1 MGSNLE
7 SSTSTTEK
15 VESHQFQPEE
25 HQAPWSQELNL
36 QGNIG
41 FRPFEKEPNLK
52 QQGMLPTLE
61 LIAEPRGVPDT
72 NGDNTSYADD
82 PRKQR
87 DPAQWKGD
95 SIQYADGTP
104 KPGDPAHWKDGDS
117 LHYADGTAK
126 PGDPAQWKGEST
138 RYENGTEKPTET
150 MKR

>member
-25 HQAPWSQELNL
+25 HQARWNQELE
-36 QGNIG
+36 QARNIG
-41 FRPFEKEPNLK
+41 FQPIEREHNLK

-61 LIAEPRGVPDT
+61 LIAEPRRNTEMGGGFPPPDGAPSRAEERT
-72 NGDNTSYADD
+72 RDD
-82 PRKQR
+82 S
-87 DPAQWKGD
+87 D
-95 SIQYADGTP
+95 SNRYADGTP

-126 PGDPAQWKGEST
+126 PGDPAQWKIQ
-138 RYENGTEKPTET
+138 R
-150 MKR
+150 